1 LKIKMPTEVAMIGE
15 NIGHALQDAMPNNYG
30 FALLIFTFDDFNK
43 LGEMHYFSNA
53 VRDDMIKAMK
63 ELITNMEKEKYNG

>member
-1 LKIKMPTEVAMIGE
+1 MKIPMPEEVKKVGKE
-15 NIGHALQDAMPNNYG
+15 IGHKLKDAMPENYG
-30 FALLIFTFDDFNK
+30 FTLLIFSFDKDK
-43 LGEMHYFSNA
+43 TGEMHYFSNA